1 MKFIKWTLF
10 VALLSLLFVVSD
22 TQARTSAFSTEQSPG
37 QFGVPPGVLTPHDL
51 TGVDQNER
59 EVNLEKLAGENGLV
73 LYFVRS
79 ANRSKYGTL
88 QLKDVSRRGSIIEDA
103 GYNIVVVT
111 NESVKALAHFANKYD
126 FPYTMISD
134 TDSEIIKAFE
144 IMNESYVPG
153 TSYYG
158 VAHPA
163 VYIIGKDGLILD
175 KFFNVDISKRP
186 DVADV
191 RKAVDFY
198 DDYSSAIK
206 RTE

>member
-1 MKFIKWTLF
+1 
-10 VALLSLLFVVSD
+10 
-22 TQARTSAFSTEQSPG
+22 
-37 QFGVPPGVLTPHDL
+37 
-51 TGVDQNER
+51 
-59 EVNLEKLAGENGLV
+59 
-73 LYFVRS
+73 
-79 ANRSKYGTL
+79 
-88 QLKDVSRRGSIIEDA
+88 
-103 GYNIVVVT
+103 
-111 NESVKALAHFANKYD
+111 
-126 FPYTMISD
+126 MISD